1 MAQSTSSI
9 SSSTFGLDIG
19 IGGIAVVHLSEVL
32 YHEERAEMVV
42 CSVTC
47 FGGDEDSG
55 SASACV
61 K

>member
-1 MAQSTSSI
+1 M
-9 SSSTFGLDIG
+9 
-19 IGGIAVVHLSEVL
+19 HLSEVL

>member
-1 MAQSTSSI
+1 M
-9 SSSTFGLDIG
+9 
-19 IGGIAVVHLSEVL
+19 HLSEEL
-32 YHEERAEMVV
+32 YHEERAEVAV
-42 CSVTC
+42 CSVAC